1 MDGFEK
7 RRQNKKEAILTASLE
22 LFKEFGYNKV
32 TVAEIAKR
40 ASVSQV
46 SIYNFFESKENLKKE
61 LIRKLLKEHITS
73 SLNILETC
81 DTIKIKFEKLI
92 LSKIDYF
99 KSFSSHFII
108 ESIDRNVFTKEIGT
122 YLPKEYVD
130 EEDYKKLM
138 NAIQKFFE
146 EGKKEGIFNDSIST
160 QVMLYYIEIFQNYLI
175 NNPSVMQEFEHNPV
189 LPKDIFSLF
198 LYGFMKR

>member
-130 EEDYKKLM
+130 EEDYKKLI

-175 NNPSVMQEFEHNPV
+175 NNPSVMLEFEHNPV

>member
-1 MDGFEK
+1 M
-7 RRQNKKEAILTASLE
+7 
-22 LFKEFGYNKV
+22 
-32 TVAEIAKR
+32 
-40 ASVSQV
+40 
-46 SIYNFFESKENLKKE
+46 
-61 LIRKLLKEHITS
+61 KEHITS

-81 DTIKIKFEKLI
+81 DTIKIKLEKLI

-108 ESIDRNVFTKEIGT
+108 ESIDRKVFMEKIDR

-138 NAIQKFFE
+138 IAIQNFFE
-146 EGKKEGIFNDSIST
+146 EGKKEGIFNDSIPT
-160 QVMLYYIEIFQNYLI
+160 QVILYYIEIFQNYLI
-175 NNPSVMQEFEHNPV
+175 TNPSVIQEFEHNTV

-198 LYGFMKR
+198 LYGLMKR

>member
-92 LSKIDYF
+92 LSRIDYF

-108 ESIDRNVFTKEIGT
+108 ESIDSKVFRKEIGR

-130 EEDYKKLM
+130 EEDYKKLI
-138 NAIQKFFE
+138 NAIQNLFE
-146 EGKKEGIFNDSIST
+146 EGKKEGIFNDSIPT
-160 QVMLYYIEIFQNYLI
+160 QVILYFIEMFQTYLI
-175 NNPSVMQEFEHNPV
+175 TNPSVIQEFENNPV
-189 LPKDIFSLF
+189 LSKDIFSLL
-198 LYGFMKR
+198 LYGLLKR